1 MIRLPENI
9 SIHTTRIE
17 DPDPTKWLGRSIK
30 FIQGG
35 KLNAAL
41 SDLDK
46 AEKYGENNDEVMRRV
61 DIYRC
66 LCFYRKNQYSEARRS
81 VSRKNK
87 DFIEPFLLN
96 EPFFLLEF
104 LRLDFQFWEDNI
116 QPSIR
121 YYIQKN
127 DFDKIK
133 YFINYINPLQL
144 NAYKTGDFVGYLVK
158 NAKFNPKNAEA
169 ILFEQLIQG
178 GFNLKKYRY
187 NIKYDNYELEASVL
201 FGALEEKNMSMFQYL
216 IKDCMLSIDEKN
228 KAEEALLHRAASL
241 GEEDFIDYLLS
252 LGMDINIRDGA
263 GKTPLMDAV
272 EENKQKAVSKLLA
285 YGAQVNLTDHS
296 GKTALIFAVDQ
307 PADFFYMIM
316 NYNIPAVRESI
327 IKKLICHGAN
337 FDICDKMGNDALYY
351 AYANRDS
358 CIFSILCDYG
368 ARANRKYIGLNNRT
382 ILQDLC
388 RNKFWKDINKDFLVK
403 ILKQKYDLGI
413 NLQDDDGYTALMYSL
428 EHHWYF
434 FDEKWLAKRLI
445 EKGAD
450 KNLRSKKGETAM
462 DIAKRNRTNIVL

>member
-1 MIRLPENI
+1 MENKNNI
-9 SIHTTRIE
+9 A
-17 DPDPTKWLGRSIK
+17 TKVIALG
-30 FIQGG
+30 GLGEVG
-35 KLNAAL
+35 KNMYVV
-41 SDLDK
+41 
-46 AEKYGENNDEVMRRV
+46 EHNDEILIIDAGVMFPEDNLLGV
-61 DIYRC
+61 DYVIQDITY
-66 LCFYRKNQYSEARRS
+66 LKKN
-81 VSRKNK
+81 VDKIK
-87 DFIEPFLLN
+87 GLFITHGHEDHIGGIPFLL
-96 EPFFLLEF
+96 
-104 LRLDFQFWEDNI
+104 QAINI
-116 QPSIR
+116 PVI
-121 YYIQKN
+121 YTP
-127 DFDKIK
+127 KIAK
-133 YFINYINPLQL
+133 DLIE
-144 NAYKTGDFVGYLVK
+144 KKLV
-158 NAKFNPKNAEA
+158 E
-169 ILFEQLIQG
+169 
-178 GFNLKKYRY
+178 R

-272 EENKQKAVSKLLA
+272 EENKQQAVSKLLA

-316 NYNIPAVRESI
+316 NDNIPAVRESI